1 MFSDVTLYIKVFKD
15 KFTIRDIDNN
25 SMITVMAVEP
35 FSSNRMLVGNFTNA
49 SNLLR
54 NEVKKSIKRGWF
66 TPSPRVL
73 IHAAEMAEGGL
84 SEVEERAI
92 RELAA
97 DAGARIVF
105 VWDGHDLTDS
115 EVIAKLKSV

>member
-15 KFTIRDIDNN
+15 KFIIRYIEDN
-25 SMITVMAVEP
+25 SVFTVLAAKP
-35 FSSNRMLVGNFTNA
+35 FSSNRMLVANFTNA
-49 SNLLR
+49 TALLR
-54 NEVKKSIKRGWF
+54 NEIKKNIKKSWF
-66 TPSPRVL
+66 TPSPLIL

-97 DAGARIVF
+97 DAGARKIL
-105 VWDGHDLTDS
+105 VWDGRDLTDY
-115 EVIAKLKSV
+115 EVIEKLKSV

>member
-15 KFTIRDIDNN
+15 KFIIRDIEND
-25 SMITVMAVEP
+25 SVFTISAVKP

-49 SNLLR
+49 TSLLK
-54 NEVKKSIKRGWF
+54 NEVKKNIKRSWF
-66 TPSPRVL
+66 TPSPLIL

-97 DAGARIVF
+97 EAGARKVF
-105 VWDGHDLTDS
+105 VWDGHDLTDA
-115 EVIAKLKSV
+115 EVIEKLKTA